1 MDDTL
6 HHPKIHSSGYF
17 ESRSHGEALFDSTR
31 RGRSTFKRND
41 DTKES
46 ERGQRLM
53 NALSSESIR
62 DVWQPYYS
70 QPLSDSDVVEIKS
83 NVSHLLAYLS
93 KWAIQHKVKTPSQVY
108 KD

>member
-1 MDDTL
+1 
-6 HHPKIHSSGYF
+6 
-17 ESRSHGEALFDSTR
+17 
-31 RGRSTFKRND
+31 
-41 DTKES
+41 
-46 ERGQRLM
+46 M